1 MGTVL
6 SLSPAAGAKGG
17 GGGPRPAESRLKRPR
32 VLLSALTWKRL
43 VAASAKKKKS
53 AKKVSPKPG
62 PGPDPVQLRNHE
74 NLRRSLGEAGAKPEP
89 AGKAGSP
96 RRVVVQA
103 STGELLRC
111 LGDFVVRRCYRLKE
125 LSPGEPAAWFRAVD
139 RALLLQGW
147 QEQGFITPANLV
159 FVYLLCREALR
170 GDELGSAAELQA
182 AFLTCLYLAY
192 SYLGNEI
199 SYPLKP
205 FLAEEDKERFWAR
218 CLGLIQRLSGPMLR
232 INADP
237 HFFTQVFQELK
248 SEGDAAAP
256 PARDS
261 AERGW
266 TISLDR

>member
-1 MGTVL
+1 
-6 SLSPAAGAKGG
+6 
-17 GGGPRPAESRLKRPR
+17 
-32 VLLSALTWKRL
+32 LL
-43 VAASAKKKKS
+43 
-53 AKKVSPKPG
+53 
-62 PGPDPVQLRNHE
+62 
-74 NLRRSLGEAGAKPEP
+74 
-89 AGKAGSP
+89 
-96 RRVVVQA
+96 
-103 STGELLRC
+103 
-111 LGDFVVRRCYRLKE
+111 
-125 LSPGEPAAWFRAVD
+125 
-139 RALLLQGW
+139 
-147 QEQGFITPANLV
+147 TPADVV
-159 FVYLLCREALR
+159 FVYLLCREAID
-170 GDELGSAAELQA
+170 GDAVASERDLQA
-182 AFLTCLYLAY
+182 ALLTCLYLAY
-192 SYLGNEI
+192 SYMGHEI